1 MQLIK
6 WNTCVHTAGE
16 SASKELNPF
25 PWSLRIRRQRFNKTR
40 YLPLWG
46 PHKKKKN
53 NIHVHHSPGSSSDSN
68 HINRDEPWTN
78 KWEGLLTFLWS
89 VHPVLEIFLI
99 HIQNELSFLCR
110 HVHSFT
116 PRKGRAWTTLWNQL
130 QKNPPQIPAITRA
143 HTPHTRTHT
152 HNESKS

>member
-6 WNTCVHTAGE
+6 CNSCVHTAGKG
-16 SASKELNPF
+16 ASKELNPF
-25 PWSLRIRRQRFNKTR
+25 PWSLRIRKQHFNKTR

-46 PHKKKKN
+46 PHKKN

-116 PRKGRAWTTLWNQL
+116 PRNGRAWTMLWNQL
-130 QKNPPQIPAITRA
+130 QKTPHKYLHKHV
-143 HTPHTRTHT
+143 HTP
-152 HNESKS
+152 HNESKT